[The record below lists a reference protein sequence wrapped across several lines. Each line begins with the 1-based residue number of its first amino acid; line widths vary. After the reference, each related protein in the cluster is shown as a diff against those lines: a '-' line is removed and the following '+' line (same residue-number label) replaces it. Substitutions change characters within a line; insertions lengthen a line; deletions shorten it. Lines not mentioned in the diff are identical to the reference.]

1 VSDRKK
7 EYLPH
12 SIGCFLCG
20 DENPAGI
27 RTRFFVEGEEVCGKV
42 VLPRHVN
49 GYRDV
54 AHGGVVAAL
63 LDETMGWSAT
73 VFGKEHPMYVTG
85 EITVKYIAPVP
96 VGEEIEVRSRLVED
110 AVRLAYAEGRILHR
124 GKVCA
129 RAKGKF
135 VPMSREGT
143 AEVIPYLK
151 FGSCGRFR
159 TIFAGYLE
167 GK

>member
-1 VSDRKK
+1 MSDGER

-12 SIGCFLCG
+12 SSGCFLCG

-27 RTRFFVEGEEVCGKV
+27 RTRFFVEGEEVRGRI

-63 LDETMGWSAT
+63 LDETMGWAAT

-85 EITVKYIAPVP
+85 EITVKYLAPVP

-110 AVRLAYAEGRILHR
+110 AGRLAYAEGQLLHG

-135 VPMSREGT
+135 VPMTREAT
-143 AEVIPYLK
+143 AGVMPYLK
-151 FGSCGRFR
+151 FESCRRFR
-159 TIFAGYLE
+159 AIFDGYRE

>member
-1 VSDRKK
+1 MPDSDR

-12 SIGCFLCG
+12 SSGCFLCG

-27 RTRFFVEGEEVCGKV
+27 RTRFFVEEKEVRGRI

-49 GYRDV
+49 GYRNV

-63 LDETMGWSAT
+63 LDETMGWAAT

-85 EITVKYIAPVP
+85 ELTVKYLAPVP

-110 AVRLAYAEGRILHR
+110 AGRLAYGEGEILHS

-135 VPMSREGT
+135 APMDRKGT

-151 FGSCGRFR
+151 FESCRRFR
-159 TIFAGYLE
+159 GIFDAFRE

>member
-110 AVRLAYAEGRILHR
+110 AVRLAYAEGRILHG

-151 FGSCGRFR
+151 FDLCRRFR
-159 TIFAGYLE
+159 TILDGYRE

>member
-1 VSDRKK
+1 MSDGER

-12 SIGCFLCG
+12 SSGCFLCG

-27 RTRFFVEGEEVCGKV
+27 RTRFFVEGEEVRGRI

-63 LDETMGWSAT
+63 LDETMGWAAT

-85 EITVKYIAPVP
+85 EITVKYLAPVP
-96 VGEEIEVRSRLVED
+96 VCEEIEVRSRLVED
-110 AVRLAYAEGRILHR
+110 AGRLAYAEGRLLHG
-124 GKVCA
+124 GKTCA

-135 VPMSREGT
+135 VPMTREAT
-143 AEVIPYLK
+143 AGVIPYLK
-151 FGSCGRFR
+151 FESCRRFR
-159 TIFAGYLE
+159 AIFDAYL
-167 GK
+167 GGG